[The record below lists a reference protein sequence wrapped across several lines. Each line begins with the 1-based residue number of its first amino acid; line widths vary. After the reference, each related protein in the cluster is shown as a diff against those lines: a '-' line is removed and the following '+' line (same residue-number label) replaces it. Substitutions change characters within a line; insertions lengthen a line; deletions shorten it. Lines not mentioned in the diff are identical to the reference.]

1 MYPSFGE
8 KMGEKTKLLEI
19 CEDVQWVFTKLTTKD
34 VAALALMLA
43 VYLRNHHKCDVTFED
58 IMVIMA
64 RIVLTAKMIEFCE
77 EVKRNKQR
85 GDIEKT

>member
-1 MYPSFGE
+1 
-8 KMGEKTKLLEI
+8 MGEKTKLLEI

-58 IMVIMA
+58 IMV
-64 RIVLTAKMIEFCE
+64 LTAKMIEFCE

-85 GDIEKT
+85 GDTEKT